1 MYQVQNEIRFDKL
14 VSVICVLEKLA
25 VWIKICL
32 KQTFLKYM
40 CVEIVK
46 QKHMAWALFTKKTLT
61 LFLGSTLTTDIEIL
75 TGHQN
80 TLEYRDM
87 SKKYN
92 I

>member
-1 MYQVQNEIRFDKL
+1 
-14 VSVICVLEKLA
+14 
-25 VWIKICL
+25 
-32 KQTFLKYM
+32 M

>member
-1 MYQVQNEIRFDKL
+1 MYQVQNKIRFDKL

-46 QKHMAWALFTKKTLT
+46 QKHMAWALFTYI
-61 LFLGSTLTTDIEIL
+61 TDIEIL
-75 TGHQN
+75 TGHQ
-80 TLEYRDM
+80 
-87 SKKYN
+87 KY
-92 I
+92 IRVQGHE

>member
-1 MYQVQNEIRFDKL
+1 MGL
-14 VSVICVLEKLA
+14 VYK
-25 VWIKICL
+25 
-32 KQTFLKYM
+32 
-40 CVEIVK
+40 
-46 QKHMAWALFTKKTLT
+46 KKTLT